1 MKLGILQTGRSPEEM
16 LAEHGDYDGKFRE
29 LLSGHGFTFE
39 TFPVLDN
46 VFPTSPHDA
55 EGWIITGS
63 RFGAYEDH
71 DWIPPLEELIREIYA
86 QKVPMA
92 GFCFGHQIIAQA
104 LGGKVE
110 KFSGGWALGATQYAY
125 NETDT
130 PVTINAWHQDQ
141 VIEKPADARV
151 IAENDFCKYAA
162 LAYGDDIVTWQP
174 HPEFGSDFI
183 EGLLEAR
190 RHVVPKEDADNAER
204 RLNLEISNNLIANHI
219 AEFFKERQ
227 KAV

>member
-1 MKLGILQTGRSPEEM
+1 MKIGILQTGRSPEEM
-16 LAEHGDYDGKFRE
+16 LGLHGDYDQKFRE
-29 LLSGHGFTFE
+29 LLAGHGFTFE
-39 TFPVLDN
+39 TFPVVDN
-46 VFPTSPHDA
+46 VFPDGANAA

-71 DWIPPLEELIREIYA
+71 NWIPPLEELIREIYA
-86 QKVPMA
+86 AKVPMA

-125 NETDT
+125 NNSDE

-141 VIEKPADARV
+141 VVEKPEDARV
-151 IAENDFCKYAA
+151 IAHNDFCKYAA
-162 LAYGDDIVTWQP
+162 LAYGDEIVTWQP

-190 RHVVPKEDADNAER
+190 RSVVPEEDAADAES
-204 RLNLEISNNLIANHI
+204 RLNSKISNNLIADHI
-219 AEFFKERQ
+219 AQFFKERQ
-227 KAV
+227 K

>member
-29 LLSGHGFTFE
+29 LLAGHDFTFV
-39 TFPVLDN
+39 TYPVLDN
-46 VFPTSPHDA
+46 VFPESPKDA

-63 RFGAYEDH
+63 KFGAYEDH
-71 DWIPPLEELIREIYA
+71 DWIPPLEDLIRAIYA

-110 KFSGGWALGATQYAY
+110 KFSGGWALGATDYAY
-125 NETDT
+125 ENTES

-141 VIEKPADARV
+141 VVEKPQDARV
-151 IAENDFCKYAA
+151 IAENNFCKYAA

-174 HPEFGSDFI
+174 HPEFGADFI
-183 EGLLEAR
+183 EGLLDAR
-190 RHVVPKEDADNAER
+190 RNVVPPEDADDAER
-204 RLNLEISNNLIANHI
+204 RLGRETSNNLIADHI
-219 AEFFKERQ
+219 AAFFKTRQ
-227 KAV
+227 K